1 MRIKTEQKITVT
13 ETESKRMDKTMDFI
27 ENLIHEMSKFTIGDN
42 GKMINENGTIIVNEN
57 DLVKTYNTLNN
68 LMWFLG
74 DTNDDSTTP
83 ISFIG

>member
-1 MRIKTEQKITVT
+1 MNIKTSQTITVT
-13 ETESKRMDKTMDFI
+13 ERESWRMDKTMDFI
-27 ENLIHEMSKFTIGDN
+27 ENLIHEMDKFTITDN

-74 DTNDDSTTP
+74 DTNDDRTTP